1 MFLIWKYVS
10 LLRNFL
16 QKIDVHRRTNQNTL
30 CVKRSFIV
38 NDGNPAP
45 VLRIK
50 VFATLA
56 KNCCESM
63 RISFVMSVFLFVF
76 PPSNPAE
83 HAITSKSSQCRL
95 LLLILTLN

>member
-1 MFLIWKYVS
+1 MSFEK
-10 LLRNFL
+10 FL
-16 QKIDVHRRTNQNTL
+16 QKIDVYRRTNQNIL

-38 NDGNPAP
+38 NDSKTAP
-45 VLRIK
+45 VLLTNTT

-63 RISFVMSVFLFVF
+63 RIRFVMPIFLFVF

-83 HAITSKSSQCRL
+83 HAVTSRSRQCRL
-95 LLLILTLN
+95 PLFILTL